1 MSHNIAEI
9 SAKLVKVIRTR
20 DASRVRHIADVL
32 ERQRNAA
39 LAMDVFAQIN
49 HLLADSDQDLQQWF
63 QDIYFEG
70 CSPEVKALWLEC
82 LALNS
87 GLPGKRKVV

>member
-1 MSHNIAEI
+1 MSRNIAEI

-32 ERQRNAA
+32 ERQKNAS
-39 LAMDVFAQIN
+39 LAMEVFAQIN
-49 HLLADSDQDLQQWF
+49 HLLEDTDRDLQQWF

-70 CSPEVKALWLEC
+70 CSPDVKALWLEC
-82 LALNS
+82 LALKYGLS
-87 GLPGKRKVV
+87 GTQKAV